1 KKRRARFPKS
11 CQDCGSAKA
20 RSNPKAY
27 AGEMKRRGAPVR
39 ARGRVPTSGE
49 ATDLRK
55 KALERREERDF
66 RRAARIAGAR
76 KRGAIRKLM
85 QGE

>member
-1 KKRRARFPKS
+1 MRARES
-11 CQDCGSAKA
+11 
-20 RSNPKAY
+20 
-27 AGEMKRRGAPVR
+27 
-39 ARGRVPTSGE
+39 VPTSGE

-66 RRAARIAGAR
+66 RRAVRIAGAR

-85 QGE
+85 QGQ